1 MMQQPVAEPV
11 AGGEGIPEPAADDD
25 SGVQHPG
32 ELPKT
37 EFAAKTEGSDLRS
50 PAPRSLFALMQRGDG
65 LDDHSAMVATTPSQE
80 GSAARNEP
88 DPADDEEV
96 EEEADVPP
104 QSTLIS
110 TMTTHAIDPG
120 ELEPSKYRLAASK
133 ARKQAWNATAA
144 GTVAVL
150 ASALS
155 LLPNFLTSLPATALG
170 FVAIIWGYLA
180 LTGPA
185 RREITHGI
193 RGLSLVGMLLGTLG
207 IFLGPLLFAGI
218 GRGLREATGQQAT
231 RQHLQKIGAGMQLHY
246 AQHDAYPVGGTFA
259 RNEAGAIKG
268 QHGWMTFLLPFV
280 GEEVLFKQID
290 LAKPYD
296 DPDNRNAMGNNV
308 GVYFAAGGD
317 RARIGEGY
325 SVSHYAGLGGEI
337 DEANKIR
344 HIGIFERDAAVK
356 REEISDGQSSTL
368 IVGELAGGYPPWGDP
383 ENWRTIGRGL
393 NRDPNGFGSYSGNG
407 ATFLLADGS
416 VKFFNNKT
424 DPKLLEKLSTR
435 DGAE

>member
-1 MMQQPVAEPV
+1 MMQQPAAETV
-11 AGGEGIPEPAADDD
+11 GGEGISEPVADGD
-25 SGVQHPG
+25 SGVEQRA

-37 EFAAKTEGSDLRS
+37 EFAARTEGPDLRS

-65 LDDHSAMVATTPSQE
+65 LDDHSEMVATTPSQE
-80 GSAARNEP
+80 GVEARDES
-88 DPADDEEV
+88 DLGDDEEAA
-96 EEEADVPP
+96 EDADALP

-110 TMTTHAIDPG
+110 RMTTHAIDPG

-133 ARKQAWNATAA
+133 ARKQAWNAAAA

-150 ASALS
+150 ASSLS

-207 IFLGPLLFAGI
+207 IFLGPLLFASI

-231 RQHLQKIGAGMQLHY
+231 RQHLQKIGVGMQQHY
-246 AQHDAYPVGGTFA
+246 TQHDAYPVGGTFA

-290 LAKPYD
+290 QSKPYD

-356 REEISDGQSSTL
+356 REEVSDGLSSTL

-383 ENWRTIGRGL
+383 ENWRTVGRGL